1 MRRAPFASLVCC
13 IAVAVGVAACSSDTG
28 PAGGSNRMTGRL
40 VAGATFT
47 CALDHAGAAFCWGAG
62 GSGQLGNGARSESP
76 APVRVNGGPYSA
88 MSATDNAVCALRFD
102 GGVECWGDLIAQ
114 CCGPSVP
121 RASVAVPIPLAT
133 SITFSHI
140 SVGALTACGLDASHR
155 AFCWG
160 DQSNGA
166 LGNGLDTSS
175 IVPPATALAGGL
187 VFASLSEGVFGG
199 CGLDGTGQAWCWGA
213 NIFGEL
219 GTGDEFSAT
228 VASTP
233 VAVSGGL
240 RFTQL
245 SVGAAYVCGVTT
257 TGLTA
262 CWGNNIGAA
271 LGDGTM
277 TDRSSPT
284 PVVHADFVTVFA
296 GAKNDIVDHTCA
308 LDARGAASCW
318 GTNDSGQLGGPST
331 ATCNFGNGVPCSTSP
346 VVVAG
351 GLTFTT
357 LALGNSHTCGMVAD
371 GHVYCWGRNDEG
383 ELGDG
388 TTTTSATPV
397 LSQFTP

>member
-1 MRRAPFASLVCC
+1 MRRAWYASCWCALAAAAC
-13 IAVAVGVAACSSDTG
+13 AAACSSDTG
-28 PAGGSNRMTGRL
+28 PSGGSSRLTGRL
-40 VAGATFT
+40 VAGATNT
-47 CALDHAGAAFCWGAG
+47 CALDHSGAAFCWGAG
-62 GSGQLGNGARSESP
+62 SSGQLGNGGMAESP
-76 APVRVNGGPYSA
+76 TPVRVIGGPYSA
-88 MSATDNAVCALRFD
+88 LSATDNAVCGLRFD
-102 GGVECWGDLIAQ
+102 GAVDCWGGLVDA
-114 CCGPSVP
+114 CCGQPVP
-121 RASVAVPIPLAT
+121 RATVAVPTRVASAIR
-133 SITFSHI
+133 FSHI
-140 SVGALTACGLDASHR
+140 SLGALAMCGLDASHR

-160 DQSNGA
+160 DESNGA
-166 LGNGLDTSS
+166 LGNGVDSGTS
-175 IVPPATALAGGL
+175 VPPVTPLAGGH

-219 GTGDEFSAT
+219 GTGDESSLT

-240 RFTQL
+240 RFAQL
-245 SVGAAYVCGVTT
+245 SVGAAYACGVTT
-257 TGLTA
+257 TGTTV

-277 TDRSSPT
+277 TGRSSPT
-284 PVVHADFVTVFA
+284 PVMGAHFVTVFA

-308 LDARGAASCW
+308 LDATGAASCW
-318 GTNDSGQLGGPST
+318 GTNESGQLGGPST
-331 ATCNFGNGVPCSTSP
+331 EVCNFGNGLSCSTSP
-346 VVVAG
+346 VAVGG

-388 TTTTSATPV
+388 TTTTSMAPV

>member
-1 MRRAPFASLVCC
+1 MRRASFASSWGWL
-13 IAVAVGVAACSSDTG
+13 AVALCLAACSSDTG
-28 PAGGSNRMTGRL
+28 PAGGSDHLTGRL
-40 VAGATFT
+40 VAGGTTT
-47 CALDHAGAAFCWGAG
+47 CAIDHAGTAFCWGAG
-62 GSGQLGNGARSESP
+62 SSGQLGNGGTAESP

-88 MSATDNAVCALRFD
+88 LSATDNAVCGLRFD
-102 GGVECWGDLIAQ
+102 GGVECWGGLVDGCCAQ
-114 CCGPSVP
+114 PVP
-121 RASVAVPIPLAT
+121 RATVAVPTRVAT
-133 SITFSHI
+133 SIAFSHM
-140 SVGALTACGLDASHR
+140 SLGALAMCGLDGSHR

-160 DQSNGA
+160 DETNGA
-166 LGNGLDTSS
+166 LGNGIDTSA
-175 IVPPATALAGGL
+175 IAPPATPVAGGH

-219 GTGDEFSAT
+219 GTGDASSMT
-228 VASTP
+228 VAATP
-233 VAVSGGL
+233 VAVTGGL

-245 SVGAAYVCGVTT
+245 SVGAAYACGVTT

-277 TDRSSPT
+277 TGRSSPT
-284 PVVHADFVTVFA
+284 PVVNANFVAVFA
-296 GAKNDIVDHTCA
+296 GAKNDIIDHTCA
-308 LDARGAASCW
+308 LDAAGGASCW

-331 ATCNFGNGVPCSTSP
+331 ETCNFGNGVPCSTSP
-346 VVVAG
+346 VAVAG